1 MWSQFLSRWN
11 HAENVLKEQSFY
23 VKVQANRL
31 YEPYESH
38 DYTEEIVV
46 MGTY

>member
-1 MWSQFLSRWN
+1 MKSVLPRRN
-11 HAENVLKEQSFY
+11 RAENVLKEQPFY
-23 VKVQANRL
+23 VKIQANRL

-38 DYTEEIVV
+38 DYTVEIGV